1 MSSTSNEEYVDRGAG
16 DLDRLERLW
25 APYRMNY
32 IVDKSDTN
40 GSGNTHTN
48 PFVVIPTLSDEDGL
62 IVARGTYVY
71 CVLNLF
77 PYNSG
82 HMMVVPYREEPNL
95 ENLTPAESAELMAF
109 AQAAIRVLKTASRPD
124 ACNVGFNLGRS
135 AGGSVAQHLH
145 SCGTPATSL
154 PEPGPSW
161 PPPTIPSPAQPPRE
175 MLMLSVSGRKPASVV
190 IEPIARTLTRLGLS
204 PNTVTVAGT
213 CITIA
218 IVVTLIPLNH
228 LVWAAI
234 FSAIFSALDMV
245 DGTMARMRGA
255 GTQFGATLDAT
266 CDRLTDGALFGAI
279 TWWLIYTYHAHPSLI
294 IASFVVLV
302 TSQVI
307 SYVKAR
313 GEASGFTMVG
323 GLIERPERLILALGG
338 IGLTG
343 LGVPYAIDIA
353 LWVLAVG
360 SVYTVIQRL
369 LMAAHSQEATQPSKP
384 PAGAREFPHS

>member
-1 MSSTSNEEYVDRGAG
+1 M
-16 DLDRLERLW
+16 
-25 APYRMNY
+25 
-32 IVDKSDTN
+32 
-40 GSGNTHTN
+40 
-48 PFVVIPTLSDEDGL
+48 
-62 IVARGTYVY
+62 
-71 CVLNLF
+71 
-77 PYNSG
+77 
-82 HMMVVPYREEPNL
+82 
-95 ENLTPAESAELMAF
+95 
-109 AQAAIRVLKTASRPD
+109 
-124 ACNVGFNLGRS
+124 
-135 AGGSVAQHLH
+135 
-145 SCGTPATSL
+145 
-154 PEPGPSW
+154 
-161 PPPTIPSPAQPPRE
+161 
-175 MLMLSVSGRKPASVV
+175 
-190 IEPIARTLTRLGLS
+190 
-204 PNTVTVAGT
+204 TVAGT